1 MWYIALKTD
10 TPNCHEL
17 YLTALTRYFSVH
29 ARKDFNDLT
38 ALYIIIFV
46 VTVDLQALDVLYSS
60 LYVNSFS
67 S

>member
-1 MWYIALKTD
+1 M
-10 TPNCHEL
+10 
-17 YLTALTRYFSVH
+17 H

-46 VTVDLQALDVLYSS
+46 VTVDLEALDVLYSS
-60 LYVNSFS
+60 LCVNSFS